1 MQRMAALQL
10 PRQPLATLWQA
21 LGGALWHAA
30 ECLADDGVLWMG
42 RRDRRT
48 KKGKVRPARLLFC
61 RQLAGMQCTQLTACC
76 LLAQIFLGIGGKVR
90 STCRTSCTV
99 YKFHKFT
106 QVLKWFVRC
115 PHEPQLQSC
124 GQPLSYVCMCCADAA
139 K

>member
-76 LLAQIFLGIGGKVR
+76 LLAQVSGNRRQGAEHG
-90 STCRTSCTV
+90 RTSCTV